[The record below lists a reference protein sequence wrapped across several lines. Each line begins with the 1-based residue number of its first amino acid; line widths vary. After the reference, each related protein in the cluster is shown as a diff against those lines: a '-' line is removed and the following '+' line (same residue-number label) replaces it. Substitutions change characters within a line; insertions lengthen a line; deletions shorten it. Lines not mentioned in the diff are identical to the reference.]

1 MDNKPRVV
9 VSKCMGF
16 CHCRYDGQTLPD
28 KFVQGLEPYVEY
40 IKVCPEVE
48 IGLGV
53 PRESIRL
60 IYENDKLE
68 LYQPGSG
75 LIHTEAM
82 DRYSNELLS
91 SLDGIDGFILKG
103 RSPSC
108 GIKDVKA
115 YYGRNKGAGSFKTI
129 GRFAQHVFDYFPN
142 AAIEEEG
149 RLTNFSIREH
159 FLTKLY
165 ANMRLKD
172 ITSIGKL
179 VDFHASYK
187 YLLLAHNETGMRKLG
202 KIVAEGGGKDFND
215 VIKAYKDHFG
225 LAMAKPPRTKSY
237 VNSLMHIM
245 GHFSEELTRDEKEFI
260 LDSFEKFK
268 SGRVHIGVPVNLL
281 RSYVIKYKKEY
292 LLKQRIWEPFPEELL
307 DIRDTGNKGI

>member
-1 MDNKPRVV
+1 MDMKPRVV

-28 KFVQGLEPYVEY
+28 KFVQGLESYVDY

-53 PRESIRL
+53 PRESVRL
-60 IYENDKLE
+60 IFENDRLE

-82 DRYSNELLS
+82 DRYSHELFSNL
-91 SLDGIDGFILKG
+91 GEVDGFILKG

-115 YYGRNKGAGSFKTI
+115 YHGREKGVGSFKTV

-142 AAIEEEG
+142 SAIEEEG

-165 ANMRLKD
+165 ANMKLRD
-172 ITSIGKL
+172 VDAMGKL
-179 VDFHASYK
+179 VEFHSSYK
-187 YLLLAHNETGMRKLG
+187 YILLAYNESEMRKLG
-202 KIVAEGGGKDFND
+202 KIVAEGGKRNIKDVMRD
-215 VIKAYKDHFG
+215 YREHFG
-225 LAMAKPPRTKSY
+225 KALSKPPRDKSY
-237 VNSLMHIM
+237 VNALMHIM

-292 LLKQRIWEPFPEELL
+292 LLRQVIWEPFPEELL
-307 DIRDTGNKGI
+307 DIRDTGNK